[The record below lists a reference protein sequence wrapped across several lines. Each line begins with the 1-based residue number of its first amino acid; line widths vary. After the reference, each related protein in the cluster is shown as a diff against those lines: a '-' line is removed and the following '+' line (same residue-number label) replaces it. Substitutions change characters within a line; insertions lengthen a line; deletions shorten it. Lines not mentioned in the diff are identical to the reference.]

1 MERLNS
7 AEKCELVKYK
17 RDQKPQDTENQAL
30 RCQSRYETLFTKG
43 NYVKTDNSSNIYSS
57 SSNDTSENI
66 TKQARLIIIKRK
78 E

>member
-7 AEKCELVKYK
+7 VEKCELVKHK
-17 RDQKPQDTENQAL
+17 RDRKPQDTENHAL
-30 RCQSRYETLFTKG
+30 RCQSRYETLFTNG
-43 NYVKTDNSSNIYSS
+43 NYVKTGNSSNIYSS
-57 SSNDTSENI
+57 SSNETSENI

>member
-7 AEKCELVKYK
+7 AEKCELVKHK
-17 RDQKPQDTENQAL
+17 RDWKTQDAENQAL
-30 RCQSRYETLFTKG
+30 RCQSRYETLFTNG
-43 NYVKTDNSSNIYSS
+43 SYLKTDNSSNAYSS
-57 SSNDTSENI
+57 SSNETSESI